1 MKIWQMIRS
10 HLLWLL
16 SAGFL
21 GVLFFASSTDLLIT
35 EQSSEVSRISVIL
48 DDVSDV
54 NYENFRKGAEQ
65 AALELRADVRFI
77 TLYEAGSEE
86 GQREFAE
93 WKRQQEENKDAFS
106 VAATENI

>member
-16 SAGFL
+16 SASFL
-21 GVLFFASSTDLLIT
+21 IGLFFASSTDLLIT

-65 AALELRADVRFI
+65 AALEAYQKAERDDSSWCFPNKLEDILSLCAG
-77 TLYEAGSEE
+77 TGYMEAWQAQSGE
-86 GQREFAE
+86 
-93 WKRQQEENKDAFS
+93 KR
-106 VAATENI
+106 